1 MLGISSGF
9 VSGGCLFPWVVGLV
23 VEVAFVAAVVEQM
36 LF

>member
-9 VSGGCLFPWVVGLV
+9 VSGGCFLPRVVGLV